1 MYKLIIIFI
10 TVISISACATR
21 DLSPME
27 LQKKQAELIKRCK
40 GLKKDIDDLVGSPI
54 RRNAAIE
61 YYQSECNSRSDAAHY
76 PVN

>member
-1 MYKLIIIFI
+1 MYKLIIVII
-10 TVISISACATR
+10 TIVFLSACATP

-40 GLKKDIDDLVGSPI
+40 GLKKDIDDLKGSPI

-61 YYQSECNSRSDAAHY
+61 YYQSECNARSDAAHY
-76 PVN
+76 RVN

>member
-1 MYKLIIIFI
+1 MYKSIIFFI
-10 TVISISACATR
+10 TLGFLSACATKV
-21 DLSPME
+21 LSPME

-40 GLKKDIDDLVGSPI
+40 ELKKDIDDLVGSPI

-61 YYQSECNSRSDAAHY
+61 YYQSECNARSDAAHY

>member
-1 MYKLIIIFI
+1 
-10 TVISISACATR
+10 
-21 DLSPME
+21 ME

-40 GLKKDIDDLVGSPI
+40 ELKKDIDDLRGNPI

-61 YYQSECNSRSDAAHY
+61 YYASECNVRTDAAHY